1 MILVAGGT
9 GFLGRS
15 IVAALRFDGHQVR
28 VLTRG
33 PGANPWRDDRG
44 VTLVEG
50 DVRDAATLGEAVAG
64 CDTVVIAVQF
74 PGHPVEVPKKGLTYD
89 EYDRKGTE
97 NLVAAAKKAGVRRLV
112 YLSGVNV
119 GQGRS
124 EEWFV
129 AKERAEA
136 AVTGSGIAY
145 TIIRPS
151 WAYGPRDKTLNKFA
165 MFARLLPFVPLPGP
179 GTAKVQP
186 VHVDDIGLAVARAL
200 ATPAAENQVI
210 EIGGPQLL
218 SFRQIVRIMLQVMG
232 KHRLVLP
239 TPKPI
244 VKLGAALLY
253 RLPGRLLSP
262 RAVDFV
268 NTDGAADNRALRELL
283 GFTPRPLA
291 EGISYLAS
299 GGGARATR

>member
-9 GFLGRS
+9 GFLGRA

-33 PGANPWRDDRG
+33 GGHNPWHGDPG
-44 VTLVEG
+44 VTLIEG
-50 DVRDAATLGEAVAG
+50 DVREAATLGEAVAG

-74 PGHPVEVPKKGLTYD
+74 PGHPVEVPKKNLTYD

-97 NLVAAAKKAGVRRLV
+97 NLVAAAKKAGVGRLV

-129 AKERAEA
+129 AKERAET
-136 AVTGSGIAY
+136 AVSGSGIAY

-151 WAYGPRDKTLNKFA
+151 WVYGPRDKTLNRFA
-165 MFARLLPFVPLPGP
+165 LFAKVLPFVPLPGP

-186 VHVDDIGLAVARAL
+186 VHVQDVGLVVARAL
-200 ATPAAENQVI
+200 QTPATENQVI
-210 EIGGPQLL
+210 EVGGPQLL
-218 SFRQIVRIMLQVMG
+218 SFRQIVRIMLEVMG
-232 KHRLVLP
+232 KRRIVLP
-239 TPKPI
+239 TPKP
-244 VKLGAALLY
+244 VTKLGAALLY

-268 NTDGAADNRALRELL
+268 NVDGPADNRALRELL
-283 GFTPRPLA
+283 GFTPRPLT
-291 EGISYLAS
+291 EGISYLS
-299 GGGARATR
+299 VHGGRVQR

>member
-9 GFLGRS
+9 GFLGRA
-15 IVAALRFDGHQVR
+15 IVAALRHDGHEVR
-28 VLTRG
+28 VLSRG
-33 PGANPWRDDRG
+33 GGANPWSEDRG
-44 VTLVEG
+44 VEVVEG
-50 DVRDAATLGEAVAG
+50 DVREAATLTDAVAG
-64 CDTVVIAVQF
+64 CDTVVVAVQF

-89 EYDRKGTE
+89 EFDRLGTE
-97 NLVAAAKKAGVRRLV
+97 NLVAAAKKAGARRLV

-119 GQGRS
+119 GQGRH

-129 AKERAEA
+129 AKDRAEA
-136 AVTGSGIAY
+136 AVSGSGIAY

-151 WAYGPRDKTLNKFA
+151 WVYGPRDRTMNRFA
-165 MFARLLPFVPLPGP
+165 MFARMLPFVPLPGP

-186 VHVDDIGLAVARAL
+186 VHVDDVGFVVARAL

-218 SFRQIVRIMLQVMG
+218 SFRQIVRIMLEVMG
-232 KHRLVLP
+232 VRRFLLP
-239 TPKPI
+239 TPTPV
-244 VKLGAALLY
+244 VKLGAMLLY

-268 NTDGAADNRALRELL
+268 NVDGPADNRALRELL
-283 GFTPRPLA
+283 GFQPRPLA
-291 EGISYLAS
+291 EGIAYL
-299 GGGARATR
+299 RRH

>member
-15 IVAALRFDGHQVR
+15 IVAALRREGHVVR
-28 VLTRG
+28 VLSRN
-33 PGANPWRDDRG
+33 ASRNPWVDDRG
-44 VTLVEG
+44 VSVVEG
-50 DVRDAATLGEAVAG
+50 DVREAATLNDALAG

-89 EYDRKGTE
+89 EFDRKGTE
-97 NLVAAAKKAGVRRLV
+97 NLVAAAKKAGVNRLV
-112 YLSGVNV
+112 YMSGVGV

-129 AKERAEA
+129 AKDRAEA
-136 AVTGSGIAY
+136 AVRDSGIAY

-151 WAYGPRDKTLNKFA
+151 WVYGPRDHSLNQ
-165 MFARLLPFVPLPGP
+165 FARFARVLPFVPMPGP

-186 VHVDDIGLAVARAL
+186 VHVDDVGTAVAL
-200 ATPAAENQVI
+200 SLKLPAAENQVI

-218 SFRQIVRIMLQVMG
+218 SFKQIVRILLTVMG
-232 KHRLVLP
+232 RKRLVLG
-239 TPKPI
+239 TPAPL
-244 VKLGAALLY
+244 VKLGAAALY

-268 NTDGAADNRALRELL
+268 NADGPADNRALHDLL
-283 GFTPRPLA
+283 GFHPRALADGIAYLAPRHPRP
-291 EGISYLAS
+291 
-299 GGGARATR
+299 

>member
-9 GFLGRS
+9 GFLGRA

-28 VLTRG
+28 VLSRG
-33 PGANPWRDDRG
+33 GRPNPWVDDSG
-44 VTLVEG
+44 VSVVEG
-50 DVRDAATLGEAVAG
+50 DVREASTLGEAVVG

-89 EYDRKGTE
+89 EFDRKGTE
-97 NLVAAAKKAGVRRLV
+97 SLVAAAKKAGVTRLV

-119 GQGRS
+119 GQGRT

-129 AKERAEA
+129 AKDRAEA

-145 TIIRPS
+145 TIVRPS
-151 WAYGPRDKTLNKFA
+151 WVYGPRDKTLNKFA
-165 MFARLLPFVPLPGP
+165 TFARLLPFVPLPGP

-186 VHVDDIGLAVARAL
+186 VHVDDVAL
-200 ATPAAENQVI
+200 VVAECLKSPRTENEVV

-232 KHRLVLP
+232 KRRLVLP
-239 TPKPI
+239 VPTPFA
-244 VKLGAALLY
+244 KLGAALLY

-268 NTDGAADNRALRELL
+268 NADGPADNRALRQLV
-283 GFTPRPLA
+283 GVTPRPLN
-291 EGISYLAS
+291 EGIGYL
-299 GGGARATR
+299 RRR